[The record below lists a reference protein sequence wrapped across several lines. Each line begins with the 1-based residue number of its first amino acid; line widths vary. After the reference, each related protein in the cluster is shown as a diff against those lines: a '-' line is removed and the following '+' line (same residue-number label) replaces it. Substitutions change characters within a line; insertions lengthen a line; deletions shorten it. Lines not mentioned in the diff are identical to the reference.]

1 MPPKRDAVVKDA
13 FPEGLQRGDIVFA
26 KIFGFPWWPSIVRG
40 VRHAYEA
47 EAPTVRV
54 RFSADGTNYHATPS
68 TLERLT
74 DKPEWA
80 DVKNIKF
87 KSPTIRKK
95 WEAAMAEAQAYSR
108 DAETEWSDEEEAKE
122 EEGLKK
128 TAESWL
134 AEGHEWLH
142 RRVAR
147 PFGKTKVFLGKITK
161 WIPADPAEG
170 DGPLFHVVHD
180 DGDVEDLEEYEVAAP
195 HPLLTHSSLLTADSS
210 LLTTHYSL
218 LTTHDLLLTTY
229 YYCYSF
235 EVTAALKCYALQP
248 EAKKVRS
255 STRKL
260 LPLPTTL
267 LAVLV
272 LAVLALVLLAAAV
285 SGWVARARRS
295 VSFSVL
301 SSLSILFFLFY

>member
-1 MPPKRDAVVKDA
+1 MVDGLTTRTWGCRAGSQV
-13 FPEGLQRGDIVFA
+13 GLQAGLQGSRCC
-26 KIFGFPWWPSIVRG
+26 R
-40 VRHAYEA
+40 VRHWVDGVMEVEA
-47 EAPTVRV
+47 EA
-54 RFSADGTNYHATPS
+54 
-68 TLERLT
+68 
-74 DKPEWA
+74 
-80 DVKNIKF
+80 
-87 KSPTIRKK
+87 
-95 WEAAMAEAQAYSR
+95 EASQ
-108 DAETEWSDEEEAKE
+108 W
-122 EEGLKK
+122 
-128 TAESWL
+128 
-134 AEGHEWLH
+134 
-142 RRVAR
+142 RRC
-147 PFGKTKVFLGKITK
+147 
-161 WIPADPAEG
+161 
-170 DGPLFHVVHD
+170 
-180 DGDVEDLEEYEVAAP
+180 
-195 HPLLTHSSLLTADSS
+195 THCLLLTAHCLLLTAQHWALSTHHAPRSTHHSALSTHHSPLTTHYLLLTTHYS

-260 LPLPTTL
+260 LPLPTIL